1 MNRVESF
8 ALAAGEAPRVLVL
21 GSMPGVASLT
31 AVQYYAH
38 PRNAFWPIMA
48 DFFGFDRD
56 APYDDR
62 LAALLAKRVA
72 LWDVLQSCVRPGS
85 LDSAIE
91 RDSMVPNPI
100 DSWMATQ
107 PSLQTVLLNGGRAA
121 TEFRRYFK
129 AILSNPNIEVVTLP
143 STSPA
148 YAAMRFEEKRDRWH
162 HALHRAL
169 QPS

>member
-1 MNRVESF
+1 MSRVESF

-48 DFFGFDRD
+48 DYFGFDRD
-56 APYDDR
+56 ASYDDR
-62 LAALLAKRVA
+62 LAALLANRVA

-91 RDSMVPNPI
+91 RDSVIPNPI
-100 DSWMATQ
+100 DQWLAEQ
-107 PSLQTVLLNGGRAA
+107 PSVQLILLNGGKAA
-121 TEFRRYFK
+121 SEFRRHFRPL
-129 AILSNPNIEVVTLP
+129 LSRDDLKVLSLP

-148 YAAMRFEEKRDRWH
+148 NARMSFEAKRAAWH
-162 HALHRAL
+162 EGLGTG
-169 QPS
+169 